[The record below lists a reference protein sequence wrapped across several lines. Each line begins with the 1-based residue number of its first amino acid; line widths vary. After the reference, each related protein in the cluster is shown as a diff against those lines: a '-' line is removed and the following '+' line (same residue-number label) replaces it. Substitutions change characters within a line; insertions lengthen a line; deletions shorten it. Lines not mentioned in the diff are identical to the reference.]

1 MGPTMKD
8 LGIDRLQPEQK
19 IALAL
24 EIWDSL
30 EDARPGGNLTEAM
43 WREIDRRDAELD
55 ANPGIEMTWHLHDG
69 GLGCPGFSSA
79 DSPGGG
85 YARFDGLQLPLEFP
99 LHRRRYLPCIV
110 TDELGLG
117 VQKLEDVGV
126 ELFG

>member
-43 WREIDRRDAELD
+43 WREIDRRDAEMD
-55 ANPGIEMTWHLHDG
+55 ANPGLAITWGEMRERIEA
-69 GLGCPGFSSA
+69 P
-79 DSPGGG
+79 
-85 YARFDGLQLPLEFP
+85 Q
-99 LHRRRYLPCIV
+99 
-110 TDELGLG
+110 
-117 VQKLEDVGV
+117 
-126 ELFG
+126 